1 MRLRRAL
8 PLLLAVLAASCGGGP
23 PSPESVVRAW
33 NEAVNSGDNEAAAR
47 LFAPGARV
55 IQAGRVYTLADR
67 GDAVAFNA
75 GLPCSAEIV
84 EIETQGDT
92 VTATFSLA
100 DRTTSRCDAPGVEV
114 TAVFEIS
121 EGKIVVWEQLAGP
134 AAAPPGQ
141 EI

>member
-1 MRLRRAL
+1 LRLRRAL
-8 PLLLAVLAASCGGGP
+8 PLLLAVLAASCGGDP
-23 PSPESVVRAW
+23 PSPESIVRAW

-67 GDAVAFNA
+67 GDAIAFNA
-75 GLPCSAEIV
+75 SLPCSAEIV
-84 EIETQGDT
+84 EIETQGQT

-100 DRTTSRCDAPGVEV
+100 HRTTSRCDAPGVEV

-121 EGKIVVWEQLAGP
+121 DGKIVVWEQLPGDEPGP
-134 AAAPPGQ
+134 GDS
-141 EI
+141 I

>member
-8 PLLLAVLAASCGGGP
+8 QLLFVVLAASCGGGP

-55 IQAGRVYTLADR
+55 IQADRVYRLADR
-67 GDAVAFNA
+67 GDAIAFNA

-84 EIETQGDT
+84 EIETQGQT

-121 EGKIVVWEQLAGP
+121 DGKIVVWEQLPGNEPGP
-134 AAAPPGQ
+134 GDS
-141 EI
+141 I

>member
-1 MRLRRAL
+1 M
-8 PLLLAVLAASCGGGP
+8 
-23 PSPESVVRAW
+23 
-33 NEAVNSGDNEAAAR
+33 NSGDNEAAAR

-55 IQAGRVYTLADR
+55 IQAGRVYTLADQ
-67 GDAVAFNA
+67 GDAIAFNA

-84 EIETQGDT
+84 EIETQGQT

-121 EGKIVVWEQLAGP
+121 DGKIVVWQQLPGNEPGP
-134 AAAPPGQ
+134 GDS
-141 EI
+141 I

>member
-1 MRLRRAL
+1 LRLLRAL
-8 PLLLAVLAASCGGGP
+8 PLLLAVLAAACGGGP

-33 NEAVNSGDNEAAAR
+33 NEAVNSDDNEAAAR

-121 EGKIVVWEQLAGP
+121 DGKIVVWEQLPGNQPGP
-134 AAAPPGQ
+134 GDS
-141 EI
+141 I

>member
-8 PLLLAVLAASCGGGP
+8 PLLFAVLAASCGGGP
-23 PSPESVVRAW
+23 PTPESVVRAW

-67 GDAVAFNA
+67 SDAVAFNA

-84 EIETQGDT
+84 AIETQGDT

-121 EGKIVVWEQLAGP
+121 DGKIVVWEQLPGSEPGP
-134 AAAPPGQ
+134 GDS
-141 EI
+141 I